1 MSNVKPLPF
10 PKNLKWNLGNR
21 QAKAINKGNAWY
33 VRIRWSDNL
42 GLEFSGANFDKEPRN
57 LVKNINKA
65 GRIDV
70 DAHWSKV
77 TGRDLDE
84 SFMEHGWSF

>member
-10 PKNLKWNLGNR
+10 PKNLKWNLGDR
-21 QAKAINKGNAWY
+21 QAKAINK
-33 VRIRWSDNL
+33 
-42 GLEFSGANFDKEPRN
+42 GANFDKEPRN